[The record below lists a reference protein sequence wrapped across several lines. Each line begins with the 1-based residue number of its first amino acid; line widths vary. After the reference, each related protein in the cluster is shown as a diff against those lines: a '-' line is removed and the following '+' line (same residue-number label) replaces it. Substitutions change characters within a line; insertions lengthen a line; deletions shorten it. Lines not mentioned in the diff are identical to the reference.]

1 MIPPVVASERGRAQ
15 TGGLAPRG
23 CGTGIRP
30 FGDKCKPL
38 GSGAARV
45 TAPHMIP
52 LRRLQVGRDTKP
64 RLNPMPSKAKY
75 YLSTD
80 SAQYR
85 EGKVKRTPR
94 GE

>member
-38 GSGAARV
+38 GSGAA
-45 TAPHMIP
+45 AGDSPLHMIP
-52 LRRLQVGRDTKP
+52 LAAFRHPSRAGHVKP
-64 RLNPMPSKAKY
+64 RLNPEGPPSKAKY

-80 SAQYR
+80 SAP
-85 EGKVKRTPR
+85 VP
-94 GE
+94 